1 MTDRRVVFDFA
12 ITFAN
17 GGGVQGQDF
26 RLDIDGY
33 SITDGELADYIV
45 DDLRLLMVSKVD
57 ILNKRY
63 VTEPHKRTE
72 PPDPPDAPMLVD
84 LSHPI
89 HDGMITYPGLPGPT
103 IGTHLSRAESRSHYG
118 DGTEFHIGAIDMV
131 ANTGTYIDTPFHR
144 YPDGHDVASLLLE
157 RVVGIPGVVVD
168 ADQQVIGPD
177 TFTNTETWGRA
188 VLVRTGW
195 DSNFGQSDYVGDHP
209 YLTEAAAQRLIEGGA
224 ALVGIDSANIDDTRD
239 LQRPVHSLLLA
250 NQIPIV
256 EHLTRLDQLPATP
269 FEFYAIPP
277 PVIGIGTF
285 PVRAVARWA

>member
-1 MTDRRVVFDFA
+1 MTDQRVVFDFA

-17 GGGVQGQDF
+17 GGGIQGQDF
-26 RLDIDGY
+26 RLDIDGA
-33 SITDGELADYIV
+33 SITDRELADYIV
-45 DDLRLLMVSKVD
+45 EDLQLLMVSRVD

-63 VTEPHKRTE
+63 VSEPHKRTG
-72 PPDPPDAPMLVD
+72 PPAAAGGPTLVD

-89 HDGMITYPGLPGPT
+89 RHGMITYPGLPGPS
-103 IGTHLSRAESRSHYG
+103 IRTHLSREESRSHYD
-118 DGTEFHIGAIDMV
+118 DGTEFHIGVIDMV

-144 YPDGHDVASLLLE
+144 YPDGHDIASLPLE

-168 ADQQVIGPD
+168 GAGPAIGPD
-177 TFTNTETWGRA
+177 TFADTETWGKA

-195 DSNFGQSDYVGDHP
+195 DSHFGQSDYVGDHP
-209 YLTEAAAQRLIEGGA
+209 YLTDAAAQRLIDGGA

-239 LQRPVHSLLLA
+239 LERPVHSLLLA

-256 EHLTRLDQLPATP
+256 EHLARLDQLPATP

-285 PVRAVARWA
+285 AVRAVARLG